1 MITEVERIEGL
12 IKRRIL
18 GNALLRD
25 ERVQLGGKHFRPM
38 QLTKRDNAI
47 ARDYQRQTWTLAE
60 LLTEYDSRFVQN
72 AYLVLLKRDA
82 DADGLNSRLNM
93 LHTGECSRIELLFRL
108 RYGAEGKEHGTAVKG
123 LIRAF
128 LFERICRI
136 PVLGVA
142 PRLLRALLH
151 LPNLQRDLEELRG
164 YVAMQANHLENND
177 REIVDFQNDQ
187 ISNLLRRSKP

>member
-18 GNALLRD
+18 GNSLLRD
-25 ERVQLGGKHFRPM
+25 ERAQQGGKHFKPM
-38 QLTKRDNAI
+38 QLAKRDNAI
-47 ARDYQRQTWTLAE
+47 ARDYQRQAWVLAE
-60 LLTEYDSRFVQN
+60 LLTEYDKRFVQD

-82 DADGLNSRLNM
+82 DTEGLNSRLHM
-93 LHTGECSRIELLFRL
+93 LHTGECSRIEILFRL
-108 RYGAEGKEHGTAVKG
+108 RYGAEGKQHSTVVKG
-123 LIRAF
+123 LMRAF

-142 PRLLRALLH
+142 PRLLRALLY

-177 REIVDFQNDQ
+177 REIVDFQNAQ
-187 ISNLLRRSKP
+187 FSNLLRRSKH